1 MDMPRLEKGA
11 IWSLK
16 SIPPT
21 PITSSWS
28 AGLFSVPQSGPSLP
42 MALIMMMPLATISSI
57 LSVNG

>member
-1 MDMPRLEKGA
+1 MPRLEKGA

-28 AGLFSVPQSGPSLP
+28 AGLFSVPHSGPSLP